1 MKNQWSDNDAG
12 IFLKRYQRR
21 FGKGLAMRTYSSRLL
36 GREKGLVLHG
46 GGNTSVKTTAR
57 DVFAEKRDVLY
68 VKASGV
74 DLRDIG
80 PEGHTG
86 LDLAY
91 LLRFQQLRE
100 LSDETMVNEFRTHLL
115 DARAATP
122 SLETLM
128 HAFIPYK
135 YVDHTHPEAFLALT
149 NLKGGRRKVMDF
161 FGDRLTVI
169 PYMTP
174 GFALAQAVF
183 QAFRRNPAAE
193 GLLILHHGL
202 VTWGKTAEESYR
214 KTIEMVSA
222 GERLIR
228 RISRKRRPRP
238 SSVSLEDARER
249 YQSMAPVLRGVLA
262 VPSGDMDR
270 PFENVILRPLITR
283 EVFDFLSR
291 RGARERVLSPPLT
304 TDYLVRTKAYPMWLE
319 LPEGPAD
326 EKIEDAL
333 LDATETYARQY
344 IQYLSRNAAKMEEG
358 LDAFDARPRVIFI
371 PGVGVVCAG
380 RDARAAGIA
389 RDITEQAIRV
399 KSKIA
404 EMGVYQGL
412 SEPDLFTME
421 YRAYQ
426 HAKVGTAAAPFLSR
440 RVALVTGAAGAIGY
454 GICRRL
460 LEAGCHVAATDL
472 SGKALDSMGEELS
485 VSYPGKVLAI
495 PMDVTNA
502 ESVKNGLRSTILEWG
517 GVDLVVVN
525 AGLAHVATLS
535 ELEPEDFRRLER
547 VNAEGTLN
555 VLAAA
560 ANHFRIQKTGG
571 DVVLISTKNVFAP
584 GASFGAY
591 SATKAA
597 AHQLARIASLELAS
611 IGVRVNMVAP
621 DAVFSEGARKSGLWQ
636 EVGPAR
642 MKARGLDEKGLEA
655 YYCERNLLKSR
666 VTAGHVAAAVLF
678 LARRE
683 TPTTG
688 ATIPV
693 DGGLPDATP
702 R

>member
-1 MKNQWSDNDAG
+1 MKNQWSDDDAG
-12 IFLKRYQRR
+12 MFLKRYGRR
-21 FGKGLAMRTYSSRLL
+21 FGKDLAIRTYSSRLL
-36 GREKGLVLHG
+36 GLETALVLHG

-57 DVFAEKRDVLY
+57 DVFAEKRNVLY

-91 LLRFQQLRE
+91 LLRFHQLRE
-100 LSDETMVNEFRTHLL
+100 LPDETLINEFRTHLL
-115 DARAATP
+115 DAGAATP

-149 NLKGGRRKVMDF
+149 NLRGGRRRVVEF

-183 QAFRRNPAAE
+183 GAFRRNPAAD

-202 VTWGKTAEESYR
+202 VTWGKTAAESYG
-214 KTIEMVSA
+214 KTIEIVSA
-222 GERLIR
+222 AERLIR
-228 RISRKRRPRP
+228 RNSHKRRPRP
-238 SSVSLEDARER
+238 SRVSFEEARER
-249 YQSMAPVLRGVLA
+249 YTSVAPMLRGVLA

-283 EVFDFLSR
+283 EVLDFLSS

-319 LPEGPAD
+319 LPEGPAG
-326 EKIEDAL
+326 KIEDVL
-333 LDATETYARQY
+333 LDAIEKYARQY
-344 IQYLSRNAAKMEEG
+344 IQYLSRHAAKMEEG
-358 LDAFDARPRVIFI
+358 LDVFDSRPRVIFI
-371 PGVGVVCAG
+371 PGVGGVCAG

-389 RDITEQAIRV
+389 LDITEQSVRV
-399 KSKIA
+399 KSRIA
-404 EMGVYQGL
+404 DMGVYQGL
-412 SEPDLFTME
+412 AEPDLFAME

-426 HAKVGTAAAPFLSR
+426 HAKVGTAADPFLSR

-472 SGKALDSMGEELS
+472 SGKALSSMGEELS
-485 VSYPGKVLAI
+485 ASYPGKLLTI
-495 PMDVTNA
+495 SMDVTDA
-502 ESVKNGLRSTILEWG
+502 ESVKRGFGSAILEWG
-517 GVDLVVVN
+517 GVDLVIVN

-535 ELEPEDFRRLER
+535 ELRPGDFRRLER

-555 VLAAA
+555 VLTAAG
-560 ANHFRIQKTGG
+560 NHFRIQKTGG
-571 DVVLISTKNVFAP
+571 DIVLISTKNVFAP

-597 AHQLARIASLELAS
+597 AHQLARIASLELAG

-642 MKARGLDEKGLEA
+642 MRARGLDEKGLEA